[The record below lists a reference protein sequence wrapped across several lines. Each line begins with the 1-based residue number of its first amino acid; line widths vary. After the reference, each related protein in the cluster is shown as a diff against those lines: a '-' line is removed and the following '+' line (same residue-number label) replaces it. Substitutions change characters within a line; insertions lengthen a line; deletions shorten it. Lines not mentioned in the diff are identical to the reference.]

1 MAERRTRAE
10 TKALLLDE
18 GTRQLLAQGLKGT
31 AEIRLKDVCDQLE
44 ERRGVRITPGS
55 VYERIWADQRDFQ
68 LEVLATVLAERDL
81 GEIDRALERA
91 VASVDA
97 ALAGADRDAVVRR
110 FCKLAADGLVNA
122 VLDSAHWQ
130 IWVGAWGSTASTPE
144 LRDDHR
150 IGEVIEAGYLR
161 STTHLG
167 ALVDSAL
174 DNAGLTLRP
183 GLTSYQLGVALGSL
197 VEGLSLRLRYDRD
210 DTNELT
216 TSEDGEDQAWGL
228 PGVCFEALV
237 DRFYT

>member
-1 MAERRTRAE
+1 LR
-10 TKALLLDE
+10 
-18 GTRQLLAQGLKGT
+18 
-31 AEIRLKDVCDQLE
+31 
-44 ERRGVRITPGS
+44 
-55 VYERIWADQRDFQ
+55 Y
-68 LEVLATVLAERDL
+68 
-81 GEIDRALERA
+81 
-91 VASVDA
+91 
-97 ALAGADRDAVVRR
+97 AVVRR

-167 ALVDSAL
+167 ELVYTALEK
-174 DNAGLTLRP
+174 AGLTLRP

-216 TSEDGEDQAWGL
+216 TSEDGEELAWGL
-228 PGVCFEALV
+228 PGICFEALV
-237 DRFYT
+237 DRFNK

>member
-91 VASVDA
+91 VASVDDA
-97 ALAGADRDAVVRR
+97 PAGADDNAEED
-110 FCKLAADGLVNA
+110 ADGA
-122 VLDSAHWQ
+122 D
-130 IWVGAWGSTASTPE
+130 
-144 LRDDHR
+144 
-150 IGEVIEAGYLR
+150 Y
-161 STTHLG
+161 
-167 ALVDSAL
+167 
-174 DNAGLTLRP
+174 
-183 GLTSYQLGVALGSL
+183 
-197 VEGLSLRLRYDRD
+197 RL
-210 DTNELT
+210 
-216 TSEDGEDQAWGL
+216 
-228 PGVCFEALV
+228 
-237 DRFYT
+237 